1 MKKYRFRRWLRNW
14 LSQADNMVES
24 DRVSKSSL
32 TIRGSDEMS
41 ENPIRMNVYPA
52 SGGFVVETKTYD
64 RQRDRHNTSLYI
76 VTDGNNL
83 GEELGKIV
91 TMTALSR

>member
-1 MKKYRFRRWLRNW
+1 MKKYRFRKWLKNW
-14 LSQADNMVES
+14 LSQADNHIEPGL
-24 DRVSKSSL
+24 SKGSL

-41 ENPIRMNVYPA
+41 ENPIRMSVYPA
-52 SGGFVVETKTYD
+52 SGGFVIETKTYD
-64 RQRDRHNTSLYI
+64 RQKDRHNTSLYI
-76 VTDGNNL
+76 INDQDDI